1 MVQIAVRKT
10 TGLGVLWWKLR
21 VWSYLRLFHRIML
34 NRWEDGFIVQAMD
47 CPPER
52 LFRPDIAIVAWRRWC
67 DQQARTAPG
76 AGRGVPLKL
85 LQLRGLVPR
94 NRSATPWQPIGE
106 IKLPEHDP
114 ALTPS
119 IVPSSQRIE
128 NR

>member
-21 VWSYLRLFHRIML
+21 VWTYLRLFHRIML

-67 DQQARTAPG
+67 DQQARTSPSAAGAADAAVSARPG
-76 AGRGVPLKL
+76 TATPERGVAAADLAK
-85 LQLRGLVPR
+85 V
-94 NRSATPWQPIGE
+94 
-106 IKLPEHDP
+106 KLPEHEP
-114 ALTPS
+114 T
-119 IVPSSQRIE
+119 
-128 NR
+128 